1 QLAQPGRGALA
12 QFVQRPELDRLGR
25 AGLRAGRRHAR
36 PQPVVAQ
43 RALPRPA
50 VALALVDHPVR
61 AGRDAVPAAVAD
73 VLLHHD
79 RAELR
84 AEQRT
89 RRADVQAGGMGAVLA
104 DVGGHQPAKPVP
116 GLAVLGLAV
125 LGLAVLGLAVLG
137 LAVLG
142 LAVLAGRRRDRPALL
157 DERHVPPGVGAEA
170 DRVVVRHPGQYQA
183 VVGNAVPLLAGH
195 LARLAADAH
204 RCVGEET
211 HPRRRIVI
219 AAGGGL

>member
-1 QLAQPGRGALA
+1 
-12 QFVQRPELDRLGR
+12 
-25 AGLRAGRRHAR
+25 
-36 PQPVVAQ
+36 
-43 RALPRPA
+43 
-50 VALALVDHPVR
+50 
-61 AGRDAVPAAVAD
+61 
-73 VLLHHD
+73 
-79 RAELR
+79 
-84 AEQRT
+84 
-89 RRADVQAGGMGAVLA
+89 MGAVLT

-219 AAGGGL
+219 AAGGGLVGHVHTSMPVCLVMPARRWYSRTRSSRACPRGRRPGRMSQANALASWMCTLGSRLRPTRSLAESPVDSPLLPQW